1 MQSRVRIHNLY
12 EAWKERVTTKNADER
27 VQLLQVGE
35 HDFAE
40 QLFPTAREPPD
51 THERARAEGG
61 RVIEL
66 INDMLGDFYGDSGSH
81 EGSSEIH
88 TWIGSRRAGM
98 RVEVEVDGWKPQ
110 SMYMW

>member
-66 INDMLGDFYGDSGSH
+66 INDMLGDFYRDSGSH
-81 EGSSEIH
+81 EGSSESQ
-88 TWIGSRRAGM
+88 SRRAGM
-98 RVEVEVDGWKPQ
+98 RVGVEVDGWKPQ